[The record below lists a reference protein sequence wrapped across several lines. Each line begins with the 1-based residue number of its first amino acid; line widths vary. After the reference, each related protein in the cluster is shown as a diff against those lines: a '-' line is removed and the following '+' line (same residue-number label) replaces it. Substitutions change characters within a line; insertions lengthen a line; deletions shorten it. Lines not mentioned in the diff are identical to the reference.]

1 MKTMKQSLK
10 SKGTMG
16 PSASVVTPPKARP
29 SILRGIPKPVILPPR
44 VSIDNP
50 PPSTE
55 KIMPPV
61 MVAKTPVTFELDK
74 TGPGTFSVP
83 SSWYNPR
90 KTEALRRA
98 IRGHITRLSC
108 TISLLERDLQTNKKQ
123 IEAHRE
129 VIRELLHCLS

>member
-1 MKTMKQSLK
+1 MTAIKQPYK
-10 SKGTMG
+10 GKGTMG
-16 PSASVVTPPKARP
+16 PAASVVTPPKARP
-29 SILRGIPKPVILPPR
+29 LILRGIPKPVILPPR
-44 VSIDNP
+44 VLLSSSPFPMAKALSPNIL
-50 PPSTE
+50 
-55 KIMPPV
+55 
-61 MVAKTPVTFELDK
+61 AKTPVTFELDK
-74 TGPGTFSVP
+74 TGSGTFRVP
-83 SSWYNPR
+83 SSWHNPR